1 MENENRSSIN
11 LIVKLLVRLLIIIAA
26 MFVLVWLFPT
36 KQSLNP
42 LYQDVFRNNI
52 NSMKDAAE
60 TYFTNERLPKN
71 VGDKVKL
78 TLKEMQD
85 MNLVLPFIDRYGKE
99 CDLDKSYV
107 EITKTETEYELKVY
121 LACSKEESFIIEHL
135 GCYDKCNNSCTSN
148 TNNSKNCT
156 TTTKLVKEYQYQ
168 KDVKNK
174 IVDSYKC
181 DKGYTLN
188 NKTNKCEKTITE
200 TVKKEATPVYS
211 EKEVTEKP
219 TEKTKT
225 VEATYSDWSDW
236 GENKEYDPNN
246 NNITWGKSELVWNE
260 KNGAKKITKKITKK
274 DTSKPIYQITY
285 DNVVGTYKQYVCSG
299 YSYFRD
305 TNNVT
310 YQTTSWVKQS
320 TNKKMDYVPDNTYN
334 TMYVVKGIDF
344 ESCSETC
351 TLKPYYLVDVYT
363 RTITKET
370 RSESELK
377 AVCNVEEQTITVYG
391 KKKTFVGYETEAT
404 FEISYK
410 YLYHTKT
417 RTKLTESHEE
427 KYLICKDGTNP
438 VNGLCKT
445 TKQVIS
451 SYKCDAG
458 YDRIGSMCYKDITKT
473 ETKTAIPVYKTVNS
487 IEYTWSSKTS
497 LSGWTKTGKTRENKV
512 TTNTCK

>member
-11 LIVKLLVRLLIIIAA
+11 LIVKLLIRLLILIAA
-26 MFVLVWLFPT
+26 MFILVWLFPT

-52 NSMKDAAE
+52 NSMRDAAE

-71 VGDKVKL
+71 VGDKVRL

-99 CDLDKSYV
+99 CDLEKSYV
-107 EITKTETEYELKVY
+107 EITKTETEYELKVN
-121 LACSKEESFIIEHL
+121 LVCSKEESFIIEHL
-135 GCYDKCNNSCTSN
+135 GCTDKCN
-148 TNNSKNCT
+148 TNCSQKPSNSKCT
-156 TTTKLVKEYQYQ
+156 TSTKLVKEYQYQ

-181 DKGYTLN
+181 DKGYTL
-188 NKTNKCEKTITE
+188 KGNKCISSVKE
-200 TVKKEATPVYS
+200 TVKKEATPVYG
-211 EKEVTEKP
+211 EKVVEEAP
-219 TEKTKT
+219 IEKTKK

-236 GENKEYDPNN
+236 SDNKEYDPNN
-246 NNITWGKSELVWNE
+246 NSISWGKGELVWNE
-260 KNGAKKITKKITKK
+260 KNGAKKVTKKITKQ

-285 DNVVGTYKQYVCSG
+285 DNVVGTYKQYLCSS

-310 YQTTSWVKQS
+310 YQTTEWVKQS
-320 TNKKMDYVPDNTYN
+320 TNKKMDSVPDNTYN

-344 ESCSETC
+344 ESCSSTC

-363 RTITKET
+363 RTVKKET
-370 RSESELK
+370 RTESELR
-377 AVCNVEEQTITVYG
+377 AVCNVTEKTITVYG
-391 KKKTFVGYETEAT
+391 KKKTFIGYETEAT

-417 RTKLTESHEE
+417 RTKLTEAKDE
-427 KYLICKDGTNP
+427 KYLVCKDGTNP
-438 VNGLCKT
+438 VNGVCKT
-445 TKQVIS
+445 TKKVIT

-458 YDRIGSMCYKDITKT
+458 YDRVGSMCYKD
-473 ETKTAIPVYKTVNS
+473 ETKTITKNATPVYKTVNS
-487 IEYTWSSKTS
+487 IEYKWSSKTK
-497 LSGWTKTGKTRENKV
+497 LDGWTRTGKTRENKV
-512 TTNTCK
+512 TVNTCK